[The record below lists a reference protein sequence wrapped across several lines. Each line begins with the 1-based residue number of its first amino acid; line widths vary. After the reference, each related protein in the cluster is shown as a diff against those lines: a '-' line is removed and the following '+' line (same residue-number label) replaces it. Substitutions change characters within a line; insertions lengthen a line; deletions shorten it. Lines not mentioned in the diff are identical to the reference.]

1 MTTQIIYSD
10 KFNKHNNKGHPENAK
25 RLKIMMNSLKKT
37 KFYKDID
44 IVETELLSEKKL
56 YEIHSKRMI
65 NQVKEQSKKEEGWID
80 LDTYVSKNDFETTR
94 LAAGG
99 VLSACENVLKGK
111 IENAF
116 CMVRPPG
123 HHATSKRSMGFC
135 LFNNGAIAA
144 NEIAKKG
151 KKVLIIDPDVHHG
164 NGTQEIFYNR
174 SDVMYQSIHLSP
186 HFPGTGEIEEVG
198 EGDGKGYNMNA
209 PLSFLYGNRA
219 AFQILNQV
227 FLPAAEQFKPDL
239 IIMTTGFDSHH
250 SDLLGGLHFTADFFG
265 KILKAYQDIQPKI
278 VCTLEGGYN
287 KEWIGKCFTSQ
298 IAQLMHEKIEVK
310 DKISSKSDVTKIIK
324 EIKENIGK
332 YWDI

>member
-1 MTTQIIYSD
+1 MATQIVYSD
-10 KFNKHNNKGHPENAK
+10 KFKKHDNKGHPENAK
-25 RLKIMMNSLKKT
+25 RIKIMMDYLKKT
-37 KFYKDID
+37 TFYKDID
-44 IVETELLSEKKL
+44 IVEPKILPEKKL

-80 LDTYVSKNDFETTR
+80 LDTYVSKNDFETAR

-99 VLSACENVLKGK
+99 VLSACEKVLSGK

-116 CMVRPPG
+116 CMIRPPG
-123 HHATSKRSMGFC
+123 HHAMSDRSMGFC

-151 KKVLIIDPDVHHG
+151 KKILIIDPDVHHG

-174 SDVMYQSIHLSP
+174 SDVLYQSIHLSP
-186 HFPGTGEIEEVG
+186 HFPGTGDIEDIG
-198 EGDGKGYNMNA
+198 EGKGKGYNMNA
-209 PLSFLYGNRA
+209 PLSFLYGNKA
-219 AFQILNQV
+219 ADQILNQV
-227 FLPAAEQFKPDL
+227 FLPVAQEFEPDL

-250 SDLLGGLHFTADFFG
+250 SDILGGLRFTADYFG
-265 KILKAYQDIQPKI
+265 KILKKYQEIQPKI

-287 KEWIGKCFTSQ
+287 KEWIGKCFISQ
-298 IAQLMHEKIEVK
+298 IAQLMHEKIDIS
-310 DKISSKSDVTKIIK
+310 DKISSKSDVIDLIK
-324 EIKENIGK
+324 NIKENIGD